1 MSQRACIAGSAVLL
15 LAVACRPSIDVGSEA
30 QKVLEIDRAWASV
43 AGAGKNIDSAVS
55 FWTDDARV
63 IQSGQPTLQGKA
75 AIRAM
80 VTSVFAIPGF
90 HITWT
95 PESAVVSAAGDLA
108 YTFGT
113 NAVTMPDAKGK
124 LVTENGRYITVWRKG
139 ADGRW
144 RCVMD
149 YTNSGPG
156 EVTPTR

>member
-1 MSQRACIAGSAVLL
+1 MSRRACIAGSAALL
-15 LAVACRPSIDVGSEA
+15 LAVACRSTIDVRSEA
-30 QKVLEIDRAWASV
+30 QKLIEIDRAWATV
-43 AGAGKNIDSAVS
+43 AGAGKDIDSTVS
-55 FWTDDARV
+55 FWTDEARV

-90 HITWT
+90 HITWS
-95 PESAVVSAAGDLA
+95 PDSAVVSAAGDLA

-113 NAVTMPDAKGK
+113 NSVTMPDAKGK
-124 LVTENGRYITVWRKG
+124 PVTEKGRYITVWRKG

-149 YTNSGPG
+149 YTNSDPAP
-156 EVTPTR
+156 TPT